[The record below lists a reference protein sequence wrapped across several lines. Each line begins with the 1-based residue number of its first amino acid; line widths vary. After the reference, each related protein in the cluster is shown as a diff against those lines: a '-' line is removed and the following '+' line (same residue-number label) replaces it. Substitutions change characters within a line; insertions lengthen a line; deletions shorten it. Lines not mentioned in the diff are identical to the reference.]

1 MICEPKRNTK
11 IAARLKTLD
20 QLATNEHSMSLF
32 GSSGPAP
39 MSKTTT
45 KKVWGIIV
53 YQIEGC
59 GKTPTE

>member
-20 QLATNEHSMSLF
+20 QLATNERSMSIW
-32 GSSGPAP
+32 SSGPAP

-45 KKVWGIIV
+45 KKVWS
-53 YQIEGC
+53 
-59 GKTPTE
+59 